1 MTVTSDDA
9 RNRFGMMSG
18 LGLGLAL
25 ALLPALGMSAEGDH
39 SHEGSHPGGHEAGTP
54 DHQRHDGAGDEGGD
68 HGEAQR
74 KHEGQHGADHEKHD
88 EGSKAAHSGGH
99 KQGGG
104 QKGGHG
110 SSKEV
115 VHLNEAKRREFGIEV
130 RRASSG
136 RVPQTQQLPGE
147 IAFRPDSVAHV
158 DARVAGVTRKVLREP
173 GDEVEAGETLAILT
187 SRELGEAQSEYL
199 AARARFQLERATWQR
214 KKRLNQKG
222 ITSEAE
228 MLEARNAYRE
238 ARLNRELARRRLR
251 AMGVSQDRINA
262 LPDQGEDALTR
273 YTIEAPISGT
283 ITERH
288 LKPGARVTM
297 NRPEP
302 LFVIADTQ
310 IVWAHIAVY
319 PENLDRIE
327 TGQAAHI
334 RANNT
339 GARAEGI
346 ISYVTPDLDEASRTA
361 TARVILNNDSGQWRP
376 GQFVTADVTIGKQQA
391 DVVVPETAI
400 QMIDGQPSVFVR
412 VDHGF
417 RQQAVEL
424 GNRGDGQVAIRDGL
438 TAGKAF
444 AATNTFT
451 LKAQLN
457 AAKLKGAGHAH

>member
-1 MTVTSDDA
+1 MTA
-9 RNRFGMMSG
+9 
-18 LGLGLAL
+18 LGLTL
-25 ALLPALGMSAEGDH
+25 ALLPGLGMSAEGEHGHD
-39 SHEGSHPGGHEAGTP
+39 GSHQGNHEAGTS
-54 DHQRHDGAGDEGGD
+54 DHQGHDDSGHKGGD
-68 HGEAQR
+68 HSDGHQQ
-74 KHEGQHGADHEKHD
+74 HQGQKP
-88 EGSKAAHSGGH
+88 KHSGGH
-99 KQGGG
+99 EP
-104 QKGGHG
+104 GGHKSDG
-110 SSKEV
+110 KGAI
-115 VHLNEAKRREFGIEV
+115 HLNEAKRQEFDIAVREA
-130 RRASSG
+130 ASG
-136 RVPQTQQLPGE
+136 TVPQTQQLPGE

-158 DARVAGVTRKVLREP
+158 DARVTGVTKKVLREP
-173 GDEVEAGETLAILT
+173 GDQVKAGETLAVLT

-214 KKRLNQKG
+214 KKRLNNKG

-262 LPDQGEDALTR
+262 LPDAGDEGLTR

-283 ITERH
+283 ITARH

-302 LFVIADTQ
+302 LFVIADTE

-327 TGQAAHI
+327 TGQEARI

-339 GARAEGI
+339 GAEGEGI
-346 ISYVTPDLDEASRTA
+346 ISYVTPDLDKASRTA
-361 TARVILNNDSGQWRP
+361 TARVILDNKDGAWRP
-376 GQFVTADVTIGKQQA
+376 GQFITADVTIGKQKA
-391 DVVVPETAI
+391 DVVVPQTAI

-412 VDHGF
+412 TDHGF
-417 RQQAVEL
+417 KHRRVEL
-424 GNRGDGQVAIRDGL
+424 GNRGDGQVAIQDGL
-438 TAGKAF
+438 KVGEAF

-457 AAKLKGAGHAH
+457 SATLKEAGHAH